1 MNPYE
6 QWLIRYGYA
15 GVFLGLVLGV
25 VGLPIPDETLLTLS
39 GYLAF
44 RGDFRLLPTCAV
56 GFFGSACGITISY
69 LLGRVVGLRLDG
81 RLGRLLHLDRRAL
94 ERVHIWFARGG
105 KWLLLVGYFIPGVR
119 HLTAIVA
126 GSSKLE
132 APVFALFAYSGALLW
147 SLTFISIG
155 YRFGGEW
162 RRVFH
167 AISDHRLPVLA
178 VAGAALIV
186 WFAFHVRAGRD
197 RSRGVPP
204 EG

>member
-15 GVFLGLVLGV
+15 GIFLGLVLGI

-81 RLGRLLHLDRRAL
+81 RLGRILHLEAKTL
-94 ERVHIWFARGG
+94 ERVHAWFARGG
-105 KWLLLVGYFIPGVR
+105 KWILLFGYFIPGVR
-119 HLTAIVA
+119 HFTAIVA

-132 APVFALFAYSGALLW
+132 VPAFALFAYSGALLW

-162 RRVFH
+162 NRVFR
-167 AISDHRLPVLA
+167 AISDHRLLFLMG
-178 VAGAALIV
+178 AGAVLIV
-186 WFAFHVRAGRD
+186 WLAFHLRARRH

-204 EG
+204 GS

>member
-6 QWLIRYGYA
+6 QWVIRYGYP
-15 GVFLGLVLGV
+15 GVFLLLVLGI

-39 GYLAF
+39 GYLVF

-69 LLGRVVGLRLDG
+69 VLGRVVGLRLDG
-81 RLGRLLHLDRRAL
+81 RLGRILHLDRRAL
-94 ERVHIWFARGG
+94 ERVHAWFERGG

-132 APVFALFAYSGALLW
+132 VSAFALFAYSGALLW

-155 YRFGGEW
+155 YRLGGEW
-162 RRVFH
+162 NRVVH
-167 AISDHRLPVLA
+167 AIFDHRLLGLA
-178 VAGAALIV
+178 VTGAVLILSFAL
-186 WFAFHVRAGRD
+186 HYRARKD
-197 RSRGVPP
+197 RSRRAPP
-204 EG
+204 ES